1 MAGPGKG
8 FTGTYKLQKTEF
20 YNEYLKALNVGW
32 FQRRAA
38 CQNNRSITITEGA
51 QGTINLKTTTGLAKQ
66 VEKTI
71 TLGEE
76 HSELLPNGQESKG
89 VTVREGDHT
98 LITRLKTNKGN
109 IEVRRDFSKE
119 GMTQVIRLIDKD
131 IEATLIFKR

>member
-1 MAGPGKG
+1 MA
-8 FTGTYKLQKTEF
+8 FTGTYRLQKTEF

-38 CQNNRSITITEGA
+38 CSNTRSITITEGA
-51 QGTINLKTTTGLAKQ
+51 QGTINLKTTNGLAKQ
-66 VEKTI
+66 IEKTI

-89 VTVREGDHT
+89 VTVREGDHS
-98 LITRLKTNKGN
+98 LITRLKTQKGN

-119 GMTQVIRLIDKD
+119 GMTQIIRLIDKD
-131 IEATLIFKR
+131 IETTLTFKRS